1 MHLCYYVVFAATL
14 PYITSLCFIEVSL
27 LILHFKKTILF
38 QTFQPLFTNIIM
50 SYKCNYILA
59 HISPYY
65 SKYFTPY
72 VDKSTF
78 YSVLVKRIC
87 SLIEQNEKLQ
97 TDVTGQEWAVR
108 EALNP
113 HRLQEGGTFL
123 NTLLKRIDLTLT
135 DLLSYIVEFVNQ
147 YDNLGLYQDVSLQ
160 DMWLQMFGNEHICQ
174 LKYEHVKQSDSSTRH
189 NLVQKLGTLSTKG
202 YSCKVPFSW
211 LILSGVEAKWKI
223 FADTEDDTSNHSRSL
238 Y

>member
-1 MHLCYYVVFAATL
+1 MQ
-14 PYITSLCFIEVSL
+14 
-27 LILHFKKTILF
+27 LHFSI
-38 QTFQPLFTNIIM
+38 
-50 SYKCNYILA
+50 CNHFI
-59 HISPYY
+59 PC
-65 SKYFTPY
+65 
-72 VDKSTF
+72 VDESTF

-97 TDVTGQEWAVR
+97 TAVTGQEWAVR

-147 YDNLGLYQDVSLQ
+147 HDNLGLYQDENLK
-160 DMWLQMFGNEHICQ
+160 DMWLRMFDNEHICQ
-174 LKYEHVKQSDSSTRH
+174 LKFEHVKQSDSSTRH
-189 NLVQKLGTLSTKG
+189 NLVQNLGTLSTKG

-211 LILSGVEAKWKI
+211 LILSSVEAKWKI
-223 FADTEDDTSNHSRSL
+223 FEDTERDTGIIIHVHYTKL
-238 Y
+238 YVALCHIIVF

>member
-1 MHLCYYVVFAATL
+1 MQ
-14 PYITSLCFIEVSL
+14 S
-27 LILHFKKTILF
+27 HFST
-38 QTFQPLFTNIIM
+38 
-50 SYKCNYILA
+50 CN
-59 HISPYY
+59 HC
-65 SKYFTPY
+65 TPY
-72 VDKSTF
+72 VDESTF

-108 EALNP
+108 EALNT

-147 YDNLGLYQDVSLQ
+147 YDNLGLYQDESLR

-174 LKYEHVKQSDSSTRH
+174 LKYEHVKPSDSSTRH

-223 FADTEDDTSNHSRSL
+223 FADIVNDTGNH
-238 Y
+238 